1 MNTPANLKY
10 TKTHEWVRVKGDV
23 ATFGITDYA
32 QEELSEIVFVELP
45 EPGEEV
51 EVGQE
56 IASVESVKAASD
68 IYAPV
73 SGELVEVNDELTTSP
88 EAINA
93 SPYAHGWIARIR
105 MTRPAELKNLLT
117 PEAYEELV
125 GGEPEEDS

>member
-1 MNTPANLKY
+1 MNTPANLRY

-23 ATFGITDYA
+23 ATFGITYYA

-45 EPGEEV
+45 EPGEEI

-73 SGELVEVNDELTTSP
+73 SGELVEVNDNLTTAP
-88 EAINA
+88 ETINA
-93 SPYAHGWIARIR
+93 SPYAEGWIGRIR
-105 MTRPAELKNLLT
+105 MTRPAELKDLLT
-117 PEAYEELV
+117 PEAYEELA
-125 GGEPEEDS
+125 GGEPEDES

>member
-1 MNTPANLKY
+1 MNTPANLRY

-45 EPGEEV
+45 DAGDEV
-51 EVGQE
+51 EIGQE

-73 SGELVEVNDELTTSP
+73 SGELIEVNEDLGTTP
-88 EAINA
+88 ETINS
-93 SPYAHGWIARIR
+93 SPYREGWIAKIR
-105 MTRPAELKNLLT
+105 MNHPEELEDLLT
-117 PEAYEELV
+117 SDAYEELA
-125 GGEPEEDS
+125 GSDAEDEV